1 MRKSC
6 SVLTLLVISCGA
18 WGQPQKSDASDNT
31 KRSAESRVRASPE
44 MGRLLNAFVGKWV
57 VKETFEVSASKQGR
71 TREGTATFRAGPG
84 FSLIEEYRSNGS
96 AGDLRFL
103 ALLWW
108 DPKSQVY
115 PLLTCANNDGCR
127 LRGTARWEGMNLV
140 NTWEEEIE
148 GKKISFKDS
157 FVDISPSSF
166 TLVSEGLGDG
176 TAVWRV
182 TTKYTKQTTKQPANK
197 Q

>member
-1 MRKSC
+1 VRLIKKSC
-6 SVLTLLVISCGA
+6 GVLILIAISCAG
-18 WGQPQKSDASDNT
+18 WGQSQNADRSDTKSP
-31 KRSAESRVRASPE
+31 AETGVRPSPE
-44 MGRLLNAFVGKWV
+44 MERLLNAFAGNWA

-84 FSLIEEYRSNGS
+84 FSLIEDYRSNGS
-96 AGDLRFL
+96 AGELHFL

-115 PLLTCANNDGCR
+115 RLLTCANNNGCQ
-127 LRGTARWEGMNLV
+127 LRGTARWEGPNLV

-148 GKKISFKDS
+148 AKKISFRDT

-166 TLVSEGLGDG
+166 RLVSEGLRNG
-176 TAVWRV
+176 TAVWHV
-182 TTKYTKQTTKQPANK
+182 TTKYTKQSTSSR
-197 Q
+197 

>member
-1 MRKSC
+1 M
-6 SVLTLLVISCGA
+6 
-18 WGQPQKSDASDNT
+18 
-31 KRSAESRVRASPE
+31 E
-44 MGRLLNAFVGKWV
+44 RLLNAFAGNWA

-84 FSLIEEYRSNGS
+84 FSLIEDYRSNGS
-96 AGDLRFL
+96 AGELHFL

-115 PLLTCANNDGCR
+115 RLLTCANNNGCQ
-127 LRGTARWEGMNLV
+127 LRGTARWEGPNLV

-148 GKKISFKDS
+148 AKKISFRDT

-166 TLVSEGLGDG
+166 RLVSEGLRNG
-176 TAVWRV
+176 TAVWHV
-182 TTKYTKQTTKQPANK
+182 TTKYTKQSTSSR
-197 Q
+197 